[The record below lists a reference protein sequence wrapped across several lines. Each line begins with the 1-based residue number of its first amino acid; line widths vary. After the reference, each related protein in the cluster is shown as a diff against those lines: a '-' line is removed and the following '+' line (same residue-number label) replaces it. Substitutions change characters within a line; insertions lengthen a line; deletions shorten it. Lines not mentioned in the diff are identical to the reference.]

1 MTREEFAEL
10 IQGLSDE
17 QLEMVREVLNHILRE
32 RKKEE
37 KGNDQG
43 RI

>member
-1 MTREEFAEL
+1 MNREEFAEL

-17 QLEMVREVLNHILRE
+17 QLEMVREVLKQILRE

-37 KGNDQG
+37 KGNDH
-43 RI
+43 